1 MSGIEEIKSK
11 LQAFKKRYY
20 IRKTLVGILLFLII
34 GAGLFLLLNGI
45 EHQFWMGTTSRALM
59 FFLSLGILIAILIWL
74 VVIPA
79 SMLFQLRKGISD
91 EEAAQEVSRSFP
103 EIQDTLVNT
112 LQLYKLS
119 SKQNDLL
126 SAAIDKKAH
135 SFRGVLFVKAVD
147 FSAGKRYGT
156 VLGILVL
163 CLALV
168 SFINPALFKN
178 STKRIVNFN
187 QEFSPEAPFSFEV
200 NQLLEA
206 FRGEDFQLL
215 VQTNGSSAPEK
226 VVLISND
233 GQKINLKKI
242 SGTTFQHIFSKI
254 QKSFKF
260 QLEGAG
266 FFSSTYELVVNERPD
281 LIAMTIAVESPA
293 YTGGERKVVSN
304 TGNITVLEG
313 SSVRW
318 EVSTASS
325 DSIRFSMGS
334 KTLEDTRVTENLF
347 QVDQRI
353 SKSSSYEID
362 LYNEFGTDRSEIN
375 YNISVIEDE
384 KPIIIAEYFPDTTMF
399 RFVTLAGNLVD
410 DHGFTSLKLHYRKE
424 GQESKSIPLDLA
436 ANVKKQ
442 SFYAN
447 WNVDSLQLLPGERL
461 EFHVS
466 VSDNDGVNGAKT
478 SRTKTFLMEI
488 PDEDEINKIIDKK
501 STTVENQI
509 DKSKEKAENI
519 NERLSEVEEKL
530 KAEQKFDWQEK
541 KQLNDII
548 KDREKLEK
556 EIQELQ
562 NKHEDLQRSSDQ
574 FNKRSKQAQE
584 QNEKLQ
590 SLLDELLDP
599 KTKELY
605 EQLKELLKQEDAS
618 SDQVRQQ
625 LENIQKGE
633 KNLEKELDRALELFK
648 RLKMESA
655 LEQNLQKIDTLSQ
668 EQEQLSE
675 KDIDELSNSELEEKQ
690 KEIQESFQEF
700 REKMDEVEQLNQEL
714 KKPEALQ
721 DFELEERQIARELR
735 QIQDLLE
742 QESEPSSESKEA
754 NEKAEQE
761 DAEEGVDKSKDNSDS
776 KNQGTDP
783 QSQERSGE
791 QGEQEQKEQQDD
803 TSAEKG
809 PEQQEPPKTESG
821 ESQEK
826 SQSQKSTRQ
835 QVQEKQKS
843 ASQRMKQLTKQLSS
857 MQSGMQMEMMQA
869 NLDQLR
875 DILDNL
881 VKLSFN
887 QEELLTEM
895 RQVSQSDPRFLE
907 LSQAQLKLKD
917 DARVIQDSLLSL
929 AKRVAQISSFITRE
943 VGGINDNIDGALGH
957 LKDRNR
963 GRALSSQQSAMTSIN
978 NLALLLD
985 DTMQQMQMSM
995 SEAMGNGKEGDQKQ
1009 NGLPDLQQL
1018 QEELG
1023 RSINE
1028 LKGSGK
1034 QGRKL
1039 SEELARLAAEQE
1051 LIRRQLEQI
1060 QEAEEGRPGGGL
1072 GGEELQRAINQME
1085 QNEVDLVNKR
1095 LTQQLIN
1102 RQKSI
1107 ETKLLEAEK
1116 ADREQ
1121 EMEEEREAEAP
1132 SIFSRE
1138 IPPQFE
1144 EYLKTKQKEIELL
1157 KTIPIDLNPF
1167 YKKEVNDYFRR
1178 ISSDN

>member
-11 LQAFKKRYY
+11 LQAFKRRYY
-20 IRKTLVGILLFLII
+20 IRKILLGVLLFLIV
-34 GAGLFLLLNGI
+34 GAGLVLMLSGL
-45 EHQFWMGTTSRALM
+45 EHQFWMGTTARAFL
-59 FFLSLGILIAILIWL
+59 FFLSISVLLGLITWL

-79 SMLFQLRKGISD
+79 TVLFKLRKGISD
-91 EEAAQEVSRSFP
+91 EEAANEISQSFP
-103 EIQDTLVNT
+103 EIQDTLLNT

-119 SKQNDLL
+119 SDQNDLL

-135 SFRGVLFVKAVD
+135 SFKNILFVRAVD
-147 FSAGKRYGT
+147 FSVGKRYGT
-156 VLGILVL
+156 ILGFLLL
-163 CLALV
+163 CFALV
-168 SFINPALFKN
+168 SFVNPSLFKD
-178 STKRIVNFN
+178 STQRIVNFN
-187 QEFSPEAPFSFEV
+187 QEFTPDAPFDFKVEQS
-200 NQLLEA
+200 LEA
-206 FRGEDFQLL
+206 FRGEDFSL
-215 VQTNGSSAPEK
+215 TAKIEGSSSPEK
-226 VVLISND
+226 VVLLTED
-233 GQKINLKKI
+233 GQKINLKKL
-242 SGTTFQHIFSKI
+242 SVTSFQHVFTKI
-254 QKSFKF
+254 QKPIKF

-266 FFSSTYELVVNERPD
+266 FFSPTYQLVVNERPD
-281 LIAMTIAVESPA
+281 LIAMTIAVENPS
-293 YTGGERKVVSN
+293 YTGGERKTISN
-304 TGNITVLEG
+304 TGNITILEG
-313 SSVRW
+313 SSVHW
-318 EVSTASS
+318 EVSTVSS
-325 DSIRFSMGS
+325 DSILFSLGS
-334 KTLEDTRVTENLF
+334 KSIEDTRVNENLF
-347 QVDQRI
+347 LVDQRI
-353 SKSSSYEID
+353 FQSNSYSID
-362 LYNEFGTDRSEIN
+362 LYNQYGTSLSEIN

-384 KPIIIAEYFPDTTMF
+384 KPSVFAEYFPDTTMY
-399 RFVTLAGNLVD
+399 RFITLAGSVVD
-410 DHGFTSLKLHYRKE
+410 DHGFTQLTLNYRKE
-424 GQESKSIPLDLA
+424 GQDPKSIPLDLA

-447 WNVDSLQLLPGERL
+447 WNVDSLQLKPGERL

-466 VSDNDGVNGAKT
+466 VSDNDGVNGFKT

-488 PDEDEINKIIDKK
+488 PSEDEIRKIIDKK
-501 STTVENQI
+501 SETVENQL
-509 DKSKEKAENI
+509 DKSKEKAESI
-519 NERLSEVEEKL
+519 NERLSEIEEKL

-548 KDREKLEK
+548 GDREKLEK

-562 NKHEDLQRSSDQ
+562 KKHEDLQRSSDQ
-574 FNKRSKQAQE
+574 FNKRSKQIQK

-590 SLLDELLDP
+590 SLLDELLDE

-605 EQLKELLKQEDAS
+605 EQLKQLLKQEDTS

-625 LENIQKGE
+625 VEDIQKNE
-633 KNLEKELDRALELFK
+633 KNLERELDRALELFK

-668 EQEQLSE
+668 KQEELAE
-675 KDIDELSNSELEEKQ
+675 KDLEELTNSELEEKQ
-690 KEIQESFQEF
+690 KEIQEDFQEF
-700 REKMDEVEQLNQEL
+700 RDKMDEVEQLNQEL

-721 DFELEERQIARELR
+721 DFELEERMIARELR
-735 QIQDLLE
+735 EIQEQLE
-742 QESEPSSESKEA
+742 KEESSSESP
-754 NEKAEQE
+754 E
-761 DAEEGVDKSKDNSDS
+761 DGDQQQKDSDS
-776 KNQGTDP
+776 Q
-783 QSQERSGE
+783 E
-791 QGEQEQKEQQDD
+791 QGENQEGSEQEQGEKKEGSEQE
-803 TSAEKG
+803 AGEKQEG
-809 PEQQEPPKTESG
+809 SEQEPGEKQESG
-821 ESQEK
+821 D
-826 SQSQKSTRQ
+826 SQKEEEKQKSDRKQLQ
-835 QVQEKQKS
+835 QKQKS
-843 ASQRMKQLTKQLSS
+843 ASQRMKQLGKQLNN

-887 QEELLTEM
+887 QEDLLTEM
-895 RQVSQSDPRFLE
+895 RQVNQSDPRFLE

-917 DARVIQDSLLSL
+917 DAKVIQDSLLSL

-943 VGGINDNIDGALGH
+943 VGGINDNIDGALNH

-963 GRALSSQQSAMTSIN
+963 GRALSSQQFAMTSIN

-995 SEAMGNGKEGDQKQ
+995 SEAMGNSKDGDQKQ
-1009 NGLPDLQQL
+1009 KGLPDLQQL

-1023 RSINE
+1023 QSINE

-1034 QGRKL
+1034 KGREL
-1039 SEELARLAAEQE
+1039 SEELAKLAAEQE

-1060 QEAEEGRPGGGL
+1060 RQAEEGKPGGGL
-1072 GGEELQRAINQME
+1072 GGDELQKAINQME

-1116 ADREQ
+1116 ANREQ
-1121 EMEEEREAEAP
+1121 EMEEEREAESP

-1144 EYLKTKQKEIELL
+1144 EYLKAKQKEIELL
-1157 KTIPIDLNPF
+1157 KTIPVELNPF